1 MQEENPGVRLSTIAV
16 KMWKRVLKKS
26 NLTTENKTPEEITAS
41 AKKFRE
47 LFKNNTYTSNDV
59 VKEIKIV
66 ESAERQFLLEKQISM
81 FPEAGKFKTS
91 WMGV

>member
-1 MQEENPGVRLSTIAV
+1 
-16 KMWKRVLKKS
+16 MWKRGLEKT
-26 NLTTENKTPEEITAS
+26 NLTAENKTPEEMTAAS
-41 AKKFRE
+41 KEFRE
-47 LFKNNTYTSNDV
+47 LFKNNTYTSNEV